1 MTAGSATGPAVEPTA
16 PTTHASEPSRE
27 PRIEARTLK
36 GFSDHLPE
44 SAARR
49 EWIMATLRKVFSG
62 WGDMPLETPAL
73 EYADVLLGR
82 YGAED
87 EKLIYRFPDM
97 GGRDVALRYD
107 QTVPFARVIAQY
119 RDLRERFYG
128 RQAYDFGETALIRM
142 GERLA
147 NVKPDAAVALMR
159 MNVDL
164 HPGSVQSYISLAY
177 ALTRARDYQGA
188 IEALHQALQLEPT
201 NGVAKGM
208 LAQLEQ

>member
-1 MTAGSATGPAVEPTA
+1 
-16 PTTHASEPSRE
+16 
-27 PRIEARTLK
+27 
-36 GFSDHLPE
+36 
-44 SAARR
+44 
-49 EWIMATLRKVFSG
+49 
-62 WGDMPLETPAL
+62 
-73 EYADVLLGR
+73 
-82 YGAED
+82 
-87 EKLIYRFPDM
+87 
-97 GGRDVALRYD
+97 
-107 QTVPFARVIAQY
+107 
-119 RDLRERFYG
+119 
-128 RQAYDFGETALIRM
+128 M